1 MKCPDLSDYAYIP
14 KSTKTLTARLR
25 GLSCRS
31 RVARLLLKNSFMG
44 DCANRESRVLVLEDE
59 AVLRRSL
66 TRLLERRG
74 LMVVAAATL
83 QEARAHLRGTD
94 IDAAILDVSLP
105 DGDGLDLLPLTH
117 ADHSL
122 VVCLWVLCDFVSLCA
137 CP

>member
-1 MKCPDLSDYAYIP
+1 
-14 KSTKTLTARLR
+14 
-25 GLSCRS
+25 
-31 RVARLLLKNSFMG
+31 MG

-122 VVCLWVLCDFVSLCA
+122 VVSAEVTRERLQERGVEHFQRKPLDLRSVAETIDRFLSPDEAVGV
-137 CP
+137 PQ